1 MPKVN
6 VYPPNATAA
15 DAVMRVEV
23 GWRSGSDV
31 QIATTTRTAN
41 GDAEPAWGGQ
51 WIDLDRN
58 GVNHLIRALREAR
71 DRAYGRDE

>member
-6 VYPPNATAA
+6 VYPPNTTVA
-15 DAVMRVEV
+15 DAPVRVEV

-31 QIATTTRTAN
+31 QIATTTRTAE
-41 GDAEPAWGGQ
+41 GDEPAWDGQ

-58 GVNHLIRALREAR
+58 GCNQLIRALREAR